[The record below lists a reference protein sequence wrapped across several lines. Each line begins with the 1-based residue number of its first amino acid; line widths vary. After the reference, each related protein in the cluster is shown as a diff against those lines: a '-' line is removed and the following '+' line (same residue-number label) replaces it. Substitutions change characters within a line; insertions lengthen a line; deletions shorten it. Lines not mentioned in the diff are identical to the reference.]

1 MKMNKNTLY
10 IKLKKPILYILT
22 NLTSLKYWLVGLV
35 LICFRVESVLL
46 LKMNQFPNNLFP

>member
-1 MKMNKNTLY
+1 MKMNTLY
-10 IKLKKPILYILT
+10 IKLKKPMLYTLT

-46 LKMNQFPNNLFP
+46 LKINQFPNILFP